1 MIYYF
6 SRKVDIMII
15 YHGSKDIIEKPEFGK
30 GNTKNDYGLGFYC
43 TENLEL
49 AKEWACANNETN
61 GYANQYEID
70 LSDYKV
76 LDLREEKY
84 TILNWMA
91 LLLKFRTFDVTTP
104 ISAQAKEY
112 IIENFY
118 IDVAEY
124 DVIIGYRADDSYFS
138 FAKDFINNTISVEQ
152 LAEAMRLGELGIQ
165 IVLKSKKAFDTVKY
179 IRYES
184 AECKEYYVKRVRR
197 DKKARET
204 YFNGYRQQFVSDG
217 LFVMDIIRK
226 GLKNGD
232 QIL

>member
-1 MIYYF
+1 
-6 SRKVDIMII
+6 MII

-30 GNTKNDYGLGFYC
+30 GNKRNDYGLGFYC
-43 TENLEL
+43 TENVEL
-49 AKEWACANNETN
+49 AKEWACSDNETN

-70 LSDYKV
+70 LSAYKV

-84 TILNWMA
+84 SILNWMA
-91 LLLKFRTFDVTTP
+91 ILLKFRTFDVNTP

-112 IIENFY
+112 ILENFY
-118 IDVAEY
+118 VDVEEY

-152 LAEAMRLGELGIQ
+152 LAEAMQLGELGIQ

-179 IRYES
+179 INYES
-184 AECKEYYVKRVRR
+184 AECKEYYVKRVSR

-204 YFNGYRQQFVSDG
+204 YLSGHRQGLVADG

-232 QIL
+232 KIL

>member
-1 MIYYF
+1 
-6 SRKVDIMII
+6 MII
-15 YHGSKDIIEKPEFGK
+15 YHGSKDIVEKPEFGK
-30 GNTKNDYGLGFYC
+30 GNKKNDYGLGFYC
-43 TENLEL
+43 TENVEL
-49 AKEWACANNETN
+49 AKEWACFNNETN

-70 LSDYKV
+70 LSAYKV

-84 TILNWMA
+84 SILNWMA
-91 LLLKFRTFDVTTP
+91 LLLKFRTFDVNTP

-112 IIENFY
+112 ILENFY
-118 IDVAEY
+118 VNVEEY

-165 IVLKSKKAFDTVKY
+165 IVLKSKRAFDTVKY
-179 IRYES
+179 ISYEL
-184 AECKEYYVKRVRR
+184 AECKEYYVKRVSR

-204 YFNGYRQQFVSDG
+204 YLSGHRQNLVYDG

-232 QIL
+232 KIL

>member
-1 MIYYF
+1 
-6 SRKVDIMII
+6 MII

-30 GNTKNDYGLGFYC
+30 GNKKNDYGLGFYC
-43 TENLEL
+43 TESVEL
-49 AKEWACANNETN
+49 AKEWACTNNETN

-70 LSDYKV
+70 LSAYKV

-84 TILNWMA
+84 SILNWMA
-91 LLLKFRTFDVTTP
+91 LLLKFRTFDVNTP
-104 ISAQAKEY
+104 ISAQAREY
-112 IIENFY
+112 ILENFY
-118 IDVAEY
+118 VDVEEY

-165 IVLKSKKAFDTVKY
+165 IVLKSKKAFDAVKY
-179 IRYES
+179 ISYEL
-184 AECKEYYVKRVRR
+184 AECKEYYVKRVSR

-204 YFNGYRQQFVSDG
+204 YLRGHRQNLVSDG

-232 QIL
+232 KIL

>member
-1 MIYYF
+1 M
-6 SRKVDIMII
+6 
-15 YHGSKDIIEKPEFGK
+15 
-30 GNTKNDYGLGFYC
+30 GFYC
-43 TENLEL
+43 TENVEL
-49 AKEWACANNETN
+49 AKEWACSNNETN

-70 LSDYKV
+70 LSSYKV

-84 TILNWMA
+84 SILNWMA
-91 LLLKFRTFDVTTP
+91 LLLKFRTFDVNTP
-104 ISAQAKEY
+104 ISVQAKEY
-112 IIENFY
+112 ILENFY
-118 IDVAEY
+118 VDVEEY

-165 IVLKSKKAFDTVKY
+165 IVLKSKKAFDMVKY
-179 IRYES
+179 VSYEL
-184 AECKEYYVKRVRR
+184 AESKEYYVKRVSR

-204 YFNGYRQQFVSDG
+204 YLSGYRQNLVTDG

-232 QIL
+232 KIL

>member
-1 MIYYF
+1 
-6 SRKVDIMII
+6 MII

-30 GNTKNDYGLGFYC
+30 GNKKNDYGLGFYC
-43 TENLEL
+43 TENVEL
-49 AKEWACANNETN
+49 AKEWACSNNETN

-76 LDLREEKY
+76 LDLRDEKY
-84 TILNWMA
+84 SILNWMT
-91 LLLKFRTFDVTTP
+91 LLLKFRTFDLNAP
-104 ISAQAKEY
+104 ISVQAKEY
-112 IIENFY
+112 ILENFY
-118 IDVAEY
+118 VDVEEY

-138 FAKDFINNTISVEQ
+138 FVKDFINNTISVEQ

-165 IVLKSKKAFDTVKY
+165 IVLKSKKAFNTVKY
-179 IRYES
+179 IGYEL
-184 AECKEYYVKRVRR
+184 AECKEYYVKRVSR

-204 YFNGYRQQFVSDG
+204 YLSGHRQSLVSDG

-232 QIL
+232 KIL

>member
-1 MIYYF
+1 
-6 SRKVDIMII
+6 MII
-15 YHGSKDIIEKPEFGK
+15 YHGSKDIIERPEFGK
-30 GNTKNDYGLGFYC
+30 GNRKNDYGLGFYC
-43 TENLEL
+43 TENVEL
-49 AKEWACANNETN
+49 AKEWACSNNETN

-70 LSDYKV
+70 LSSYKV

-84 TILNWMA
+84 SILNWMA
-91 LLLKFRTFDVTTP
+91 LLLKFRTFDVNTP
-104 ISAQAKEY
+104 ISVQAKEY
-112 IIENFY
+112 ILENFY
-118 IDVAEY
+118 VDVEGY

-179 IRYES
+179 ISYEL
-184 AECKEYYVKRVRR
+184 AECKEYYVKRVSR

-204 YFNGYRQQFVSDG
+204 YLSGYRQNLVTDG

-232 QIL
+232 KIL

>member
-1 MIYYF
+1 
-6 SRKVDIMII
+6 MII
-15 YHGSKDIIEKPEFGK
+15 YHGSKDIIERPEFGK
-30 GNTKNDYGLGFYC
+30 GNRKNDYGLGFYC
-43 TENLEL
+43 TENVEL
-49 AKEWACANNETN
+49 AKEWACSNNETN

-84 TILNWMA
+84 SILNWMA
-91 LLLKFRTFDVTTP
+91 LLLRFRTFDVNTP

-112 IIENFY
+112 ILENFY
-118 IDVAEY
+118 VDVEEY

-152 LAEAMRLGELGIQ
+152 LAEAMCLGELGIQ

-179 IRYES
+179 VSYEL
-184 AECKEYYVKRVRR
+184 AECKEYYVKRVSR

-204 YFNGYRQQFVSDG
+204 YLSGHRQNLVSDG

-232 QIL
+232 KIL

>member
-1 MIYYF
+1 
-6 SRKVDIMII
+6 MII

-30 GNTKNDYGLGFYC
+30 GNKKNDYGLGFYC
-43 TENLEL
+43 TENVEL
-49 AKEWACANNETN
+49 AKEWACSNNETN

-70 LSDYKV
+70 LSAYKV

-84 TILNWMA
+84 SILNWMA
-91 LLLKFRTFDVTTP
+91 LLLKFRTFDVNTP

-112 IIENFY
+112 ILENFY
-118 IDVAEY
+118 VNVEEY

-165 IVLKSKKAFDTVKY
+165 IVLKSKRAFDTVKY
-179 IRYES
+179 ISYEL
-184 AECKEYYVKRVRR
+184 AECKEYYVKRVSR

-204 YFNGYRQQFVSDG
+204 YLSGHRQNLVSDG

-232 QIL
+232 KIL

>member
-1 MIYYF
+1 
-6 SRKVDIMII
+6 MII

-30 GNTKNDYGLGFYC
+30 GNQKNDYGLGFYC
-43 TENLEL
+43 TENVEL
-49 AKEWACANNETN
+49 AKEWACSNNETN

-84 TILNWMA
+84 SILNWMA
-91 LLLKFRTFDVTTP
+91 LLLKFRTFDVNTP

-112 IIENFY
+112 ILENFY
-118 IDVAEY
+118 VDVEEY

-152 LAEAMRLGELGIQ
+152 LAEAMCLGELGIQ

-179 IRYES
+179 KSYEL
-184 AECKEYYVKRVRR
+184 AECKEYYVKRVSR

-204 YFNGYRQQFVSDG
+204 YLSGYRQNLVSDG

-232 QIL
+232 KIL

>member
-1 MIYYF
+1 
-6 SRKVDIMII
+6 MII
-15 YHGSKDIIEKPEFGK
+15 YHGSKDIIERPEFGK
-30 GNTKNDYGLGFYC
+30 GNRKNDYGLGFYC
-43 TENLEL
+43 TENVEL
-49 AKEWACANNETN
+49 AKEWACSNNETN

-70 LSDYKV
+70 LSSYKV

-84 TILNWMA
+84 SILNWMA
-91 LLLKFRTFDVTTP
+91 LLLKFRTFDVNTP
-104 ISAQAKEY
+104 ISVQAKEY
-112 IIENFY
+112 ILENFY
-118 IDVAEY
+118 VDVEEY

-179 IRYES
+179 ISYEL
-184 AECKEYYVKRVRR
+184 AESKEYYVKRVSR

-204 YFNGYRQQFVSDG
+204 YLSGHRENLVTDG

-232 QIL
+232 KIL

>member
-1 MIYYF
+1 
-6 SRKVDIMII
+6 MII

-30 GNTKNDYGLGFYC
+30 GNKKNDYGLGFYC
-43 TENLEL
+43 TENVEL
-49 AKEWACANNETN
+49 AKEWACSNNETN

-70 LSDYKV
+70 LSNYKV

-84 TILNWMA
+84 SILNWMA
-91 LLLKFRTFDVTTP
+91 LLLKFRTFDVNNP
-104 ISAQAKEY
+104 ISVQAKEY
-112 IIENFY
+112 ILENFY
-118 IDVAEY
+118 VDVEEY

-179 IRYES
+179 ISYEL
-184 AECKEYYVKRVRR
+184 AECKEYYVKRVSR

-204 YFNGYRQQFVSDG
+204 YLSGHRQNLVTDG

-232 QIL
+232 KIL

>member
-1 MIYYF
+1 
-6 SRKVDIMII
+6 MII

-30 GNTKNDYGLGFYC
+30 GNQKNDYGLGFYC
-43 TENLEL
+43 TENVEL
-49 AKEWACANNETN
+49 AKEWACSNNETN

-84 TILNWMA
+84 SILNWMA
-91 LLLKFRTFDVTTP
+91 LLLKFRTFDINTP

-112 IIENFY
+112 ILENFY
-118 IDVAEY
+118 VDVEEY

-179 IRYES
+179 KSYEL
-184 AECKEYYVKRVRR
+184 AECKEYYVKRVSR
-197 DKKARET
+197 DKNARET
-204 YFNGYRQQFVSDG
+204 YLSGYRQNLVSDG

-232 QIL
+232 KIL

>member
-1 MIYYF
+1 
-6 SRKVDIMII
+6 MII

-30 GNTKNDYGLGFYC
+30 GNERNDYGLGLYC
-43 TENLEL
+43 TENVEL
-49 AKEWACANNETN
+49 AKEWACSNNETN

-70 LSDYKV
+70 LSGYKV

-84 TILNWMA
+84 SILNWMA
-91 LLLKFRTFDVTTP
+91 LLLKFRTFDVNTP

-112 IIENFY
+112 ILENFY
-118 IDVAEY
+118 VDVEEY

-165 IVLKSKKAFDTVKY
+165 IVLKSKKAFDTVKFLS
-179 IRYES
+179 YEL
-184 AECKEYYVKRVRR
+184 AECKEYYVKRVSR

-204 YFNGYRQQFVSDG
+204 YLSGHRQNLISDG

-226 GLKNGD
+226 GVKNGD
-232 QIL
+232 KIL

>member
-1 MIYYF
+1 
-6 SRKVDIMII
+6 MII

-30 GNTKNDYGLGFYC
+30 GNKKNDYGLGFYC
-43 TENLEL
+43 TENVEL
-49 AKEWACANNETN
+49 AKEWACSNNETN

-70 LSDYKV
+70 LSAYKV

-84 TILNWMA
+84 SILNWMA
-91 LLLKFRTFDVTTP
+91 LLLKFRTFDVNTP

-112 IIENFY
+112 ILENFY
-118 IDVAEY
+118 VNVEEY

-138 FAKDFINNTISVEQ
+138 FAMDFINNTISVEQ

-165 IVLKSKKAFDTVKY
+165 IVLKSKRAFDTVKY
-179 IRYES
+179 ISYEL
-184 AECKEYYVKRVRR
+184 AECKEYYVKRVSR

-204 YFNGYRQQFVSDG
+204 YLSGYRQNLVYDG

-232 QIL
+232 KIL

>member
-1 MIYYF
+1 
-6 SRKVDIMII
+6 MII

-30 GNTKNDYGLGFYC
+30 GNKKNDYGLGFYC
-43 TENLEL
+43 TENVEL
-49 AKEWACANNETN
+49 AKEWACSNNETN

-70 LSDYKV
+70 LSAYKV

-84 TILNWMA
+84 SILNWMA
-91 LLLKFRTFDVTTP
+91 LLLKFRTFDVNTP

-112 IIENFY
+112 ILENFY
-118 IDVAEY
+118 VNVEEY

-152 LAEAMRLGELGIQ
+152 LAEAMRLGDLGIQ
-165 IVLKSKKAFDTVKY
+165 IVLKSKRAFDTVKY
-179 IRYES
+179 ISYEL
-184 AECKEYYVKRVRR
+184 AECKEYYVKRVSR

-204 YFNGYRQQFVSDG
+204 YLSDHRQNLVYDG

-232 QIL
+232 KIL

>member
-1 MIYYF
+1 
-6 SRKVDIMII
+6 MII

-30 GNTKNDYGLGFYC
+30 GNQKNDYGLGFYC
-43 TENLEL
+43 TENVEL
-49 AKEWACANNETN
+49 AKEWACSNNETN

-84 TILNWMA
+84 SILNWMA
-91 LLLKFRTFDVTTP
+91 LLLKFRTFDVNTP

-112 IIENFY
+112 ILENFY
-118 IDVAEY
+118 VDVEEY

-165 IVLKSKKAFDTVKY
+165 IVLKSKKAFDAVKY
-179 IRYES
+179 KSYEL
-184 AECKEYYVKRVRR
+184 AECKEYYVKRVSR

-204 YFNGYRQQFVSDG
+204 YLSGHRQNLVSDG

-232 QIL
+232 KIL

>member
-1 MIYYF
+1 
-6 SRKVDIMII
+6 MII

-30 GNTKNDYGLGFYC
+30 GNKKNDYGLGLYC
-43 TENLEL
+43 TENVEL
-49 AKEWACANNETN
+49 AKEWACSNNETN
-61 GYANQYEID
+61 GSANQYEID

-76 LDLREEKY
+76 LDLRDEKY
-84 TILNWMA
+84 SILNWMA
-91 LLLKFRTFDVTTP
+91 LLLKFRTFDVNTP

-112 IIENFY
+112 ILENFY
-118 IDVAEY
+118 VNVEEY

-165 IVLKSKKAFDTVKY
+165 IVLKSKRAFDTVKY
-179 IRYES
+179 ISYEL
-184 AECKEYYVKRVRR
+184 AECKEYYVKRVSR

-204 YFNGYRQQFVSDG
+204 YLSGHRQNLVYDG

-232 QIL
+232 KIL

>member
-1 MIYYF
+1 
-6 SRKVDIMII
+6 MII

-30 GNTKNDYGLGFYC
+30 GNQKNDYGLGFYC
-43 TENLEL
+43 TENVEL
-49 AKEWACANNETN
+49 AKEWACSNNETN

-84 TILNWMA
+84 SILNWMA
-91 LLLKFRTFDVTTP
+91 LLLKFRTFDLNTP

-112 IIENFY
+112 ILENFY
-118 IDVAEY
+118 VDVEEY

-165 IVLKSKKAFDTVKY
+165 IVLKSKKAFDTLKY
-179 IRYES
+179 KSYEL
-184 AECKEYYVKRVRR
+184 AEYKEYYVKRVSR
-197 DKKARET
+197 DKKARDT
-204 YFNGYRQQFVSDG
+204 YLSGYRQKLVSDG

-232 QIL
+232 KIL

>member
-1 MIYYF
+1 
-6 SRKVDIMII
+6 MII

-30 GNTKNDYGLGFYC
+30 GNKKNDYGLGFYC
-43 TENLEL
+43 SENVEL
-49 AKEWACANNETN
+49 AKEWACSNNETN

-84 TILNWMA
+84 SILNWMA
-91 LLLKFRTFDVTTP
+91 LLLKFRTFDVNTP

-112 IIENFY
+112 ILENFY
-118 IDVAEY
+118 VNVEEY

-138 FAKDFINNTISVEQ
+138 FAKDFVNNTISVEQ
-152 LAEAMRLGELGIQ
+152 LAEAMRLDELGIQ
-165 IVLKSKKAFDTVKY
+165 IVLKSKRAFDTVKY
-179 IRYES
+179 ISYEL
-184 AECKEYYVKRVRR
+184 AECKEYYVKRVSR

-204 YFNGYRQQFVSDG
+204 YLSGHRQNLVYDG

-232 QIL
+232 KIL

>member
-1 MIYYF
+1 
-6 SRKVDIMII
+6 MII

-30 GNTKNDYGLGFYC
+30 GNKKNDYGLGFYC
-43 TENLEL
+43 TENVEL
-49 AKEWACANNETN
+49 AKEWACSNNETN

-70 LSDYKV
+70 LSAYKV

-84 TILNWMA
+84 SILNWMA
-91 LLLKFRTFDVTTP
+91 LLLKFRTFDVNTP

-112 IIENFY
+112 ILENFY
-118 IDVAEY
+118 VNVEEY

-152 LAEAMRLGELGIQ
+152 IAEAMRLGELGIQ
-165 IVLKSKKAFDTVKY
+165 IVLKSKRAFDTVKY
-179 IRYES
+179 ISYEL
-184 AECKEYYVKRVRR
+184 AECKEYYVKRVSR

-204 YFNGYRQQFVSDG
+204 YLSGHRQNLVYDG

-232 QIL
+232 KILWR

>member
-1 MIYYF
+1 
-6 SRKVDIMII
+6 MII

-30 GNTKNDYGLGFYC
+30 GNKKNDYGLGFYC
-43 TENLEL
+43 TENVEL
-49 AKEWACANNETN
+49 AKEWACFNNETN

-70 LSDYKV
+70 LSAYKV
-76 LDLREEKY
+76 LDLREKKFS
-84 TILNWMA
+84 ILNWMA
-91 LLLKFRTFDVTTP
+91 ILLKFRTFDVNTP

-112 IIENFY
+112 ILENFY
-118 IDVAEY
+118 VNVEEY

-165 IVLKSKKAFDTVKY
+165 IVLKSKRAFDTVKY
-179 IRYES
+179 ISYEL
-184 AECKEYYVKRVRR
+184 AECKEYYVKRVSR

-204 YFNGYRQQFVSDG
+204 YLSGHRQNSVADG

-232 QIL
+232 KIL

>member
-1 MIYYF
+1 
-6 SRKVDIMII
+6 MII

-30 GNTKNDYGLGFYC
+30 GNQKNDYGLGFYC
-43 TENLEL
+43 TENVEL
-49 AKEWACANNETN
+49 AKEWACSNNETN

-84 TILNWMA
+84 SILNWMA
-91 LLLKFRTFDVTTP
+91 ILLKFRTFDVNTP

-112 IIENFY
+112 ILENFY
-118 IDVAEY
+118 VDVEEY

-179 IRYES
+179 KSYEL
-184 AECKEYYVKRVRR
+184 AECKEYYVKRVSR

-204 YFNGYRQQFVSDG
+204 YLSGYRQNLVSDG

-232 QIL
+232 KIL

>member
-1 MIYYF
+1 M
-6 SRKVDIMII
+6 MI

-30 GNTKNDYGLGFYC
+30 GNQKNDYGLGFYC
-43 TENLEL
+43 TENVEL
-49 AKEWACANNETN
+49 AKEWACSNNETN

-84 TILNWMA
+84 SILNWMA
-91 LLLKFRTFDVTTP
+91 LLLKFRTFDVNTP

-112 IIENFY
+112 ILENFY
-118 IDVAEY
+118 VDVEEY

-165 IVLKSKKAFDTVKY
+165 IVLKSKKAFDAVKY
-179 IRYES
+179 KSYEL
-184 AECKEYYVKRVRR
+184 AECKEYYVKRVSR

-204 YFNGYRQQFVSDG
+204 YLSGYRQDLVSDG

-232 QIL
+232 KIL

>member
-1 MIYYF
+1 
-6 SRKVDIMII
+6 MII

-30 GNTKNDYGLGFYC
+30 GNKKNDYGLGFYC
-43 TENLEL
+43 TENVEL
-49 AKEWACANNETN
+49 AKEWACSNNETN
-61 GYANQYEID
+61 GYANRYEID
-70 LSDYKV
+70 LNDYKI

-84 TILNWMA
+84 SILNWMA
-91 LLLKFRTFDVTTP
+91 LLLKFRTFDVNTP

-112 IIENFY
+112 ILENFY
-118 IDVAEY
+118 VDAEEY

-165 IVLKSKKAFDTVKY
+165 IVLKSEKAFDTVKF
-179 IRYES
+179 ISYEL
-184 AECKEYYVKRVRR
+184 AECKEYYVKRVSR

-204 YFNGYRQQFVSDG
+204 YLNRHRQNLAFDG

-232 QIL
+232 KIL

>member
-1 MIYYF
+1 
-6 SRKVDIMII
+6 MII

-30 GNTKNDYGLGFYC
+30 GNKKNDYGLGFYC
-43 TENLEL
+43 TENVEI
-49 AKEWACANNETN
+49 AKEWACSNNETN

-70 LSDYKV
+70 LSAYKV
-76 LDLREEKY
+76 LDLREETY
-84 TILNWMA
+84 SILNWMA
-91 LLLKFRTFDVTTP
+91 LLLKFRTFDVNTP

-112 IIENFY
+112 ILENFY
-118 IDVAEY
+118 VDVEEY

-165 IVLKSKKAFDTVKY
+165 IVLKSKKAFDTVKF
-179 IRYES
+179 ISYEL
-184 AECKEYYVKRVRR
+184 AECKEYYVKRVSR

-204 YFNGYRQQFVSDG
+204 YLSGHRQNLVYDG

-232 QIL
+232 KIL

>member
-1 MIYYF
+1 
-6 SRKVDIMII
+6 MII

-30 GNTKNDYGLGFYC
+30 GNKKNDYGLGFYC
-43 TENLEL
+43 TENVEL
-49 AKEWACANNETN
+49 AKEWACSNNETN

-70 LSDYKV
+70 LTDYRI

-84 TILNWMA
+84 SILNWMA
-91 LLLKFRTFDVTTP
+91 LLLKFRTFDVNTP

-112 IIENFY
+112 ILENFY
-118 IDVAEY
+118 VDVGEY

-152 LAEAMRLGELGIQ
+152 LAEAMCLGELGIQ
-165 IVLKSKKAFDTVKY
+165 IVLKSEKAFDTVKF
-179 IRYES
+179 ISYEL
-184 AECKEYYVKRVRR
+184 AECKEYYVKRVSS

-204 YFNGYRQQFVSDG
+204 YLNGHRQNLVFDG

-232 QIL
+232 KIL

>member
-1 MIYYF
+1 
-6 SRKVDIMII
+6 MII

-30 GNTKNDYGLGFYC
+30 GNKKNDYGLGFYC
-43 TENLEL
+43 TENVEL
-49 AKEWACANNETN
+49 AKEWACSNNETN

-70 LSDYKV
+70 LSAYKV

-84 TILNWMA
+84 SILNWMA
-91 LLLKFRTFDVTTP
+91 LLLKFRTFDVNTP

-112 IIENFY
+112 ILENFY
-118 IDVAEY
+118 VNVEEY

-165 IVLKSKKAFDTVKY
+165 IVLKSKRAFDTVKY
-179 IRYES
+179 ISYEL
-184 AECKEYYVKRVRR
+184 AECKEYYVKRVSR

-204 YFNGYRQQFVSDG
+204 YLSGHRQNSVADG

-232 QIL
+232 KIL

>member
-1 MIYYF
+1 
-6 SRKVDIMII
+6 MII
-15 YHGSKDIIEKPEFGK
+15 YHGSKDIIERPEFGK
-30 GNTKNDYGLGFYC
+30 GNRKNDYGLGFYC
-43 TENLEL
+43 TENVEL
-49 AKEWACANNETN
+49 AKEWACSNNETN

-70 LSDYKV
+70 LSSYKV

-84 TILNWMA
+84 SILNWMA
-91 LLLKFRTFDVTTP
+91 LLLKFRTFDVNTP
-104 ISAQAKEY
+104 ISVQAKEY
-112 IIENFY
+112 ILENFY
-118 IDVAEY
+118 VDVEEY

-165 IVLKSKKAFDTVKY
+165 IVLKSKKAFDMVKY
-179 IRYES
+179 VSYEL
-184 AECKEYYVKRVRR
+184 AESKEYYVKRVSR

-204 YFNGYRQQFVSDG
+204 YLSGHRQNLVTDG

-232 QIL
+232 KIL